1 MVKSLYSGVSGLKT
15 HQAKM
20 DVIGN
25 NIANVNTVGFKAGVV
40 TFRDIY
46 YQYKINPSQGTATSG
61 GINPAM
67 VGYGVKLASTNA
79 NMTQSGYTQSDW
91 WSDVALDGQGFF
103 QVMDST
109 GSIFYTRAGHFTVDD
124 DGYLVNTAGNF
135 VLGVTGDPQGVEPS
149 TQRIRIVIPDT
160 EDNCSSATQRVN
172 GVDVTLSMSAPSDNT
187 NISITF
193 TPAEFPYATLN
204 NGILNIFFNPDDQY
218 GSQDDFEAAIATAL
232 QAGGVQLPDDVEL
245 KFDFSSIPDDVAARA
260 ASNIVDDF
268 KVSTQTAEYQFHTTY
283 QESGLTKHAYMTFS
297 VPDPTCKDTVKV
309 TVEAS
314 TEGVDQKVKAEYN
327 QKTGEWSLTIYGD
340 STAAD
345 INAAI
350 SEQINSIEAEGGTAS
365 KLNCDNMVL
374 PSNGQREEVLK
385 KLLGITKKE
394 DGTDNDPVP
403 VQLVGG
409 TKTGVTLDV
418 EVKEAG
424 EFGNNYKVVF
434 SYKSGYGKTSAVWD
448 EGTLNVTICADST
461 IGDVN
466 QAIKEAA
473 KGDQKKIL
481 EFNEISGLNYG
492 PNYDFDR
499 VVEADPDEEG
509 KLLVTE
515 TDRNGVTRTKSV
527 DDLSELNA
535 ENVEWDNYYDANGD
549 EIEDEDEKAA
559 AFEDEKAPEDI
570 WQPVFRDA
578 FFGGNPAIA
587 PTNGKDSFYTE
598 TAKSLGT
605 FNLENGRIGSP
616 QSMRDLLDIVV
627 QPDGTIIGLHA
638 VHGYITFGR
647 IDIATFDNVNGLA
660 QVGGTNF
667 KETVASGSPKVN
679 VAGSDGAGA
688 IVSGALEMSNVDLSQ
703 EFTDMITTQRG
714 FQANSRV
721 ITVSDT
727 MLEELLS
734 LKR

>member
-25 NIANVNTVGFKAGVV
+25 NIANVNTIGFKAGVV

-46 YQYKINPSQGTATSG
+46 YQYKINPSSGTATSG

-67 VGYGVKLASTNA
+67 VGYGVRLNSTNA

-91 WSDVALDGQGFF
+91 WADVALDGEGFF

-109 GSIFYTRAGHFTVDD
+109 GSIYYTRAGNFTVDD
-124 DGYLVNTAGNF
+124 DGYLVNASGNY

-187 NISITF
+187 NISVTF
-193 TPAEFPYATLN
+193 TPAEFPYATFN
-204 NGILNIFFNPDDQY
+204 NGILNVFFNPDDQY

-260 ASNIVDDF
+260 ASNIVEDF
-268 KVSTQTAEYQFHTTY
+268 KVSTKTAEYQFHTTY
-283 QESGLTKHAYMTFS
+283 EESGLTKHAYMTFS
-297 VPDPTCKDTVKV
+297 VPDPTCDDTVKITVKDSVDGGVEETV
-309 TVEAS
+309 TA
-314 TEGVDQKVKAEYN
+314 
-327 QKTGEWSLTIYGD
+327 IYDDKKGTWTLEIYED

-345 INAAI
+345 INEAI
-350 SEQINSIEAEGGTAS
+350 KKEIDKKEADGVTIS

-374 PSNGQREEVLK
+374 PSNGTREETLK
-385 KLLGITKKE
+385 KLLGYTE
-394 DGTDNDPVP
+394 DALETAPTDG

-434 SYKSGYGKTSAVWD
+434 SYKAGYGKTSAVWD

-473 KGDQKKIL
+473 KGDPKKIL
-481 EFNEISGLNYG
+481 EFNEISGLDYG

-499 VVEADPDEEG
+499 VVELADDG
-509 KLLVTE
+509 VKLKVTE
-515 TDRNGVTRTKSV
+515 TDRNGNTRTATV
-527 DDLSELNA
+527 NDLSELKEDGVGWTYTKA
-535 ENVEWDNYYDANGD
+535 DGTGDAT
-549 EIEDEDEKAA
+549 EDD
-559 AFEDEKAPEDI
+559 FEDEKPADEV
-570 WQPVFRDA
+570 WQPVFRES
-578 FFGGNPAIA
+578 FFGGNPAIR

-605 FNLENGRIGSP
+605 FNLENGRIGAP
-616 QSMRDLLDIVV
+616 QSYRDLLDIVV
-627 QPDGTIIGLHA
+627 QTDGTIVGLHA

-647 IDIATFDNVNGLA
+647 IDIATFDNVQGLA

>member
-25 NIANVNTVGFKAGVV
+25 NIANVNTTGFKAGVV

-46 YQYKINPSQGTATSG
+46 YQYKINPSAGTATSG
-61 GINPAM
+61 GVNPAM
-67 VGYGVKLASTNA
+67 VGYGVRLNSTTA
-79 NMTQSGYTQSDW
+79 NMTQSGFTQSDW
-91 WSDVALDGQGFF
+91 WADVALDGEGFF

-109 GSIFYTRAGHFTVDD
+109 GNIYYTRAGRFDVDA
-124 DGYLVNTAGNF
+124 DGYLINASGNY
-135 VLGVTGDPQGVEPS
+135 VLGVTGDPQGIEPS
-149 TQRIRIVIPDT
+149 SNRIRIVIPDT
-160 EDNCSSATQRVN
+160 EDNCSSATNKVN
-172 GVDVTLSMSAPSDNT
+172 GVNVTLSMSAPSNNT
-187 NISITF
+187 NISVTF
-193 TPAEFPYATLN
+193 TEAEFPYATFN

-245 KFDFSSIPDDVAARA
+245 KFDFESIPDDYPARA
-260 ASNIVDDF
+260 ASNIVEDF
-268 KVSTQTAEYQFHTTY
+268 KVSTKTAEYQFHQTY
-283 QESGLTKHAYMTFS
+283 VEAGITKHAYMTFG
-297 VPDPTCKDTVKV
+297 VPDPTCTDKVAITVKDATDGV
-309 TVEAS
+309 DADVEAKY
-314 TEGVDQKVKAEYN
+314 EKGVWN
-327 QKTGEWSLTIYGD
+327 LTIYGD

-345 INAAI
+345 INEAI
-350 SEQINSIEAEGGTAS
+350 KKEIDRIEAAGGTVS

-374 PSNGQREEVLK
+374 PSGDKMREDMLK
-385 KLLGITKKE
+385 KLVYGVDA
-394 DGTDNDPVP
+394 DGNANPAPADPATAPQVE
-403 VQLVGG
+403 LVGG

-418 EVKEAG
+418 EVQEAG

-434 SYKSGYGKTSAVWD
+434 SYKAGYGKTSAVWD

-473 KGDQKKIL
+473 NGDQKKML
-481 EFNEISGLNYG
+481 KFNEISGLDYG
-492 PNYDFDR
+492 PKYDFDR
-499 VVEADPDEEG
+499 KIEPSTEEG
-509 KLLVTE
+509 KYVITE
-515 TDRNGVTRTKSV
+515 TDRNGVQRSATV
-527 DDLSELNA
+527 EDLNDLSDIKWETYTA
-535 ENVEWDNYYDANGD
+535 ADGT
-549 EIEDEDEKAA
+549 EIEDDGAEQ
-559 AFEDEKAPEDI
+559 FEDEKDPDDI
-570 WQPVFRDA
+570 WQPVFRES
-578 FFGGNPAIA
+578 FFGGNPAIK
-587 PTNGKDSFYTE
+587 PTNGKDSFFTE

-605 FNLENGRIGSP
+605 FNLENGRIGGP
-616 QSMRDLLDIVV
+616 QSYGDLLDIVV
-627 QPDGTIIGLHA
+627 QTDGTIVGLHA

-667 KETVASGSPKVN
+667 KETVASGGPKLKT
-679 VAGSDGAGA
+679 AGTDGAGA
-688 IVSGALEMSNVDLSQ
+688 ILSGSLEMSNVDLSQ

>member
-46 YQYKINPSQGTATSG
+46 YQYKINPSSGTATSG

-103 QVMDST
+103 QVMDAT

-204 NGILNIFFNPDDQY
+204 NGILNIFFNSDDQY

-260 ASNIVDDF
+260 ASNIVEDF
-268 KVSTQTAEYQFHTTY
+268 KVSTKTAEYQFHTTY
-283 QESGLTKHAYMTFS
+283 TEAGLTKHAYMTFS

-309 TVEAS
+309 TVAAS
-314 TEGVDQKVKAEYN
+314 TEGLENTVKAEYD
-327 QKTGEWSLTIYGD
+327 QKTGAWELTIYGD
-340 STAAD
+340 TTAAD
-345 INAAI
+345 INEAI
-350 SEQINSIEAEGGTAS
+350 KKEIDKIEADGGTVS

-374 PSNGQREEVLK
+374 PSNGTREEVLK
-385 KLLGITKKE
+385 TMLGYTEKDGKE
-394 DGTDNDPVP
+394 TPPDDG
-403 VQLVGG
+403 VQLEGG

-434 SYKSGYGKTSAVWD
+434 SYKAGYGKTSAVWD
-448 EGTLNVTICADST
+448 EGTLNVTVCADST

-481 EFNEISGLNYG
+481 EFNEISGLDYG

-499 VVEADPDEEG
+499 VVEAGEGG
-509 KLLVTE
+509 KLKVTE
-515 TDRNGVTRTKSV
+515 TDRNGNTRSAEVDSLSDLKDETKQV
-527 DDLSELNA
+527 NWTYTNA
-535 ENVEWDNYYDANGD
+535 DGTNSDTDN
-549 EIEDEDEKAA
+549 
-559 AFEDEKAPEDI
+559 FEDEKSPDDI
-570 WQPVFRDA
+570 WQPVFREA

-587 PTNGKDSFYTE
+587 PTDGKDSFYTE

-605 FNLENGRIGSP
+605 FNLENGRIGAP

-679 VAGSDGAGA
+679 VAGSDGAGS